1 MKNALYKMILAG
13 CLCSLLVAL
22 CVQVARA
29 EDLGA
34 GRPAIP
40 REMEQL
46 LKTRI
51 DSLFPEEPR
60 EQLPETS
67 GWQRAEA
74 VLGTLGYTPFKLI
87 TACTYTV
94 SSFFHHA
101 AFEGDEGLRILKE
114 GWGGDWV
121 LLGEHLSGAEPL
133 DLVGPDRR
141 FPGHNPLARET
152 FIESWYLLYSN
163 VDYQGVP
170 KGVETPEAGE
180 KSPETPEAAGTAA
193 PSSAP

>member
-1 MKNALYKMILAG
+1 MILTAW
-13 CLCSLLVAL
+13 LCSLVA
-22 CVQVARA
+22 VVGTPVARA

-60 EQLPETS
+60 EKLPETS

-74 VLGTLGYTPFKLI
+74 VLGTLGYTPFKAL
-87 TACTYTV
+87 TACTYTT

-114 GWGGDWV
+114 GWGGDW
-121 LLGEHLSGAEPL
+121 LLVGEHLSGAEPL
-133 DLVGPDRR
+133 DLIGPDRK

-170 KGVETPEAGE
+170 KGVETPEAGQT
-180 KSPETPEAAGTAA
+180 SPEVPDAIDKDA
-193 PSSAP
+193 PASRP